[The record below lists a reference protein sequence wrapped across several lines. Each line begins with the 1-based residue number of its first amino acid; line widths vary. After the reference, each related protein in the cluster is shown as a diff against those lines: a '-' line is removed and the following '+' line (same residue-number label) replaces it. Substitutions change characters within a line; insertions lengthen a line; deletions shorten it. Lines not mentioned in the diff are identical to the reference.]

1 MACVEFI
8 ALLYKQLV
16 LMDIEV
22 LYLLRTRALWLIPSL
37 NPDTYDNN
45 LKVTTPNSPQ
55 VFGLNR
61 KNQRYTCNPKEKKM
75 LLHSTSLIHRRYDEN
90 GVDLN
95 RNFPVCFDVDEKG
108 SSSRGCNED
117 YRVFLSILCQCRGP
131 LHYQSLKLKP
141 LILL

>member
-90 GVDLN
+90 GWMRKEVAVAVVTKITAYF
-95 RNFPVCFDVDEKG
+95 FPFYVSVGARCII
-108 SSSRGCNED
+108 RA
-117 YRVFLSILCQCRGP
+117 
-131 LHYQSLKLKP
+131 
-141 LILL
+141 